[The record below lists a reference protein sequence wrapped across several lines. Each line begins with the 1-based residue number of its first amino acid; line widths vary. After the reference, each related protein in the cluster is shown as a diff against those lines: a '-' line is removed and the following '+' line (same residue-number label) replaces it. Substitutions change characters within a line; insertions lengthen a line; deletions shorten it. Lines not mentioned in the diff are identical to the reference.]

1 MRVNSF
7 VIGTRYD
14 TRSDHPELDLLELG
28 SKYVFNS
35 LPSLVIFASIVV
47 FRQLVP
53 EEMGSQRNRVPKAL

>member
-1 MRVNSF
+1 MLLEPVTN
-7 VIGTRYD
+7 

-35 LPSLVIFASIVV
+35 LPSQVIFAFVVV